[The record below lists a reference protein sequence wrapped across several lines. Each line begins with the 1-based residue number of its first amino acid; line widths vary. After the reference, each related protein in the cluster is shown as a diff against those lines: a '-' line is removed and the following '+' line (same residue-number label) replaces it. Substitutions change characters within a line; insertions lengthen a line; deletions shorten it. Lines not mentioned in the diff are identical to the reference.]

1 MAFIP
6 KPQFPN
12 VPKLP
17 GVPQLLRN
25 PQFPAGPPPVV
36 GAAIAI
42 GRLWQALFTQPL
54 WAIYKQ
60 AEAEPTETDEGVEQ
74 VTVTADREPVV
85 VPDSFLSFNWRN
97 EYSVSDYPVQRG
109 AFMSYNKVANPF
121 ETALRLSKG
130 GTLQQRKAFLESLD
144 AIAGTLDLYDILTPE
159 KTYIGV
165 NVLRCEIARQ
175 GAKGAYFFAEVDVYF
190 REIRQVES
198 QYTTT
203 SADTANAQ
211 SPSALPVQ
219 NVGTVPAQTS
229 AVTPDTVGITPE
241 GP

>member
-12 VPKLP
+12 VPRLP

-25 PQFPAGPPPVV
+25 PQFPPGPPPVV

-60 AEAEPTETDEGVEQ
+60 AEQQPTETDEGVEQ
-74 VTVTADREPVV
+74 LTVVADRQPVV
-85 VPDSFLSFNWRN
+85 VPDSFLAFQYRE
-97 EYSVSDYPVQRG
+97 EYSTSDYQVQRG
-109 AFMSYNKVANPF
+109 GFMSYNKVANPF

-130 GTLQQRKAFLESLD
+130 GSLQERKAFLNSLD
-144 AIAGTLDLYDILTPE
+144 EIVGTLDLYDILTPE

-165 NVLRCEIARQ
+165 NVLRYDISRQ
-175 GAKGAYFFAEVDVYF
+175 GVRGAYFFAEVDVYF

-198 QYTTT
+198 IYSTS

-211 SPSALPVQ
+211 SSSARPVQ
-219 NVGTVPAQTS
+219 NVGTVPAQNTT
-229 AVTPDTVGITPE
+229 VTPESVGIAPE

>member
-1 MAFIP
+1 MPFIP

-25 PQFPAGPPPVV
+25 PQFPPGPPPILNAVLAV
-36 GAAIAI
+36 

-60 AEAEPTETDEGVEQ
+60 AEEQPTETDEGVEG

-85 VPDSFLSFNWRN
+85 VPDSFLTFGVRN
-97 EYSVSDYPVQRG
+97 EWTVSDYPVQRG
-109 AFMSYNKVANPF
+109 AFMNYNKVANPF
-121 ETALRLSKG
+121 ETVVRMSKG
-130 GTLQQRKAFLESLD
+130 GSLQQRKAFLDSLD

-159 KTYIGV
+159 KTYLGV
-165 NVLRCEIARQ
+165 NVLRYEIARQ
-175 GAKGAYFFAEVDVYF
+175 GAKGAYFFSEVDVYF
-190 REIRQVES
+190 REIRQVTAT
-198 QYTTT
+198 YTT
-203 SADTANAQ
+203 SAADTANAQ
-211 SPSALPVQ
+211 DPSALPV
-219 NVGTVPAQTS
+219 NNTGTVQPQTTPL
-229 AVTPDTVGITPE
+229 TPDTAGIADE

>member
-17 GVPQLLRN
+17 GVPQLVRSL
-25 PQFPAGPPPVV
+25 QFPAGPPPIV
-36 GAAIAI
+36 GAAIAL
-42 GRLWQALFTQPL
+42 GRLWQSLFTQPL

-60 AEAEPTETDEGVEQ
+60 AEEQPTETDEGVET
-74 VTVTADREPVV
+74 VTVVADRTPVV
-85 VPDSFLSFNWRN
+85 VPDSFLAFSYRN

-121 ETALRLSKG
+121 EAAVRLSKG
-130 GTLQQRKAFLESLD
+130 GSLQERKAFLESLD
-144 AIAGTLDLYDILTPE
+144 AIVGTLDLYDILTPE

-165 NVLRCEIARQ
+165 NVLRWELARQ
-175 GAKGAYFFAEVDVYF
+175 GVKGAYFFAEVDVYF
-190 REIRQVES
+190 REIRQSVS
-198 QYTTT
+198 TYTTS

-211 SPSALPVQ
+211 STSALPVQ
-219 NVGTVPAQTS
+219 NIGTVPAQATT
-229 AVTPDTVGITPE
+229 VTPESAGIVSE